1 MTVLPASGR
10 PRCLWEEMKLKRNS
24 SVVSGCVTT
33 YQSTLVF
40 LLPML
45 IFGVIALEFEFTLIQ
60 FLLPISGFIIQV
72 ASLNFEVPMLP
83 P

>member
-24 SVVSGCVTT
+24 LVVSDCVTT

-45 IFGVIALEFEFTLIQ
+45 IFGVIALEFEFTLILITH
-60 FLLPISGFIIQV
+60 FWVHYSSSFIK
-72 ASLNFEVPMLP
+72 F
-83 P
+83 